1 MRKALTILAIVG
13 GIGLT
18 ATMAADLIFSGG
30 VTVQVARGVT
40 SGVILGSSAWPSIPL
55 DVQSRLVLA
64 ECNEQGQCGSTN
76 LADE

>member
-1 MRKALTILAIVG
+1 MRKAHTILAIVG

-40 SGVILGSSAWPSIPL
+40 SGMILGAMREI
-55 DVQSRLVLA
+55 R
-64 ECNEQGQCGSTN
+64 
-76 LADE
+76 